1 MLRDSVSGRRVVQL
15 TNYRGHSH
23 HLAGANP
30 CWLAGGERLVV
41 VSNRDGCGNLHAY
54 DFSAGTLLQL
64 TDLRGAERPR
74 SVQRLDETRLAFWY
88 GAESFELELKT
99 FRIRS
104 VGALPTEDIV
114 QSPTVAGD
122 ALLPDGRCAIWISG
136 STVAVRD
143 RRVLA
148 VTGSGREPFAVAAPC
163 LRPGTEQVVFAS
175 DAGGYVQ
182 LYLAE
187 GNRPTELP
195 LLSDVRR
202 GGAVRRGRP
211 ETHVG

>member
-1 MLRDSVSGRRVVQL
+1 MQL

-30 CWLAGGERLVV
+30 CWLEGGKRLVV
-41 VSNRDGCGNLHAY
+41 VSDRDGCGNLHAY

-64 TDLRGAERPR
+64 TDLRGSERPR
-74 SVQRLDETRLAFWY
+74 SVQRLDETRLGFWY
-88 GAESFELELKT
+88 GAESFELELTT

-104 VGALPTEDIV
+104 VIAPPADDAARGA
-114 QSPTVAGD
+114 TVVGD
-122 ALLPDGRCAIWISG
+122 ELLPDGRCAIWISG
-136 STVAVRD
+136 STVAARD

-148 VTGSGREPFAVAAPC
+148 VTGSGRAPFALAAPC

-187 GNRPTELP
+187 GSCLGELP
-195 LLSDVRR
+195 LLCDVRR
-202 GGAVRRGRP
+202 GRSAAR
-211 ETHVG
+211 VG